1 MSGALMPMEV
11 EAAKHSS
18 VSGLKEAAA
27 RIAANVLRP
36 NAEHIDR
43 EAEWPAKGLR
53 ALADAGLAG
62 LHVPRKFG
70 GLDQGLLALAVVS
83 EELGAACGSTAMC
96 FGMHCVATKVLAA
109 KATPSQ
115 AQRYLKPIAEGRHFT
130 TLALS
135 EPETGAHFYLPRAR
149 IFSEGDEFRLEG
161 CKSFVTSGGH
171 ADSYVISAVPPGREL
186 DPGSFSCIVV
196 DGETP
201 GLQWQEAWRGLGMR
215 GNSSRN
221 VVLDDV
227 RAPAEN
233 LLGSE
238 GDELWYVFEV
248 VAPYFLIA
256 MSGVYLGIARAALD
270 LAVGRLTHHKH
281 EHARETLSA
290 NAALSDQV
298 ADLWL
303 RIERARQLVQHAARL
318 GDAGSA
324 QAPQALFA
332 AKIDVAETAVAVT
345 GGALMLAGGRGYSDN
360 GAIGRLL
367 RDAQA
372 AHVMSPTT
380 HLLRSWLGHTILGLP
395 LL

>member
-1 MSGALMPMEV
+1 MSVEV
-11 EAAKHSS
+11 EAAKLSS
-18 VSGLKEAAA
+18 LRGLKKTAA
-27 RIAANVLRP
+27 RIAAEVLQP
-36 NAEHIDR
+36 NADHVDR
-43 EAEWPAKGLR
+43 DAEWPALGLR

-62 LHVPRKFG
+62 LHVPRRHG
-70 GLDQGLLALAVVS
+70 GLEEGLLALAVVN
-83 EELGAACGSTAMC
+83 EELGAACSSTAMC
-96 FGMHCVATKVLAA
+96 FGMHYVATKVLAA

-115 AQRYLKPIAEGRHFT
+115 AQRYLKPIAEGGHIT

-149 IFSEGDEFRLEG
+149 LCAEDGGGFRLEG
-161 CKSFVTSGGH
+161 HKSFVTNGGR
-171 ADSYVISAVPPGREL
+171 ADSYVVSATPPGREL
-186 DPGSFSCIVV
+186 DPGSFSCVV
-196 DGETP
+196 LDADTP
-201 GLQWQEAWRGLGMR
+201 GLKWGQAWRGLGMR
-215 GNSSRN
+215 GNSSREVVFEN
-221 VVLDDV
+221 V
-227 RAPAEN
+227 RTPSGN

-238 GDELWYVFEV
+238 GDELWYVFEI

-270 LAVGRLTHHKH
+270 LVVAHLTGRKH
-281 EHARETLSA
+281 EHVHQALSA

-345 GGALMLAGGRGYSDN
+345 SGAVMLAGGRGYADN
-360 GAIGRLL
+360 GAIARLL

-380 HLLRSWLGHTILGLP
+380 HLLRSWLGHTVLGLP